1 MDIKHSDPKLSVEE
15 EWLTMINCI
24 NIYPQNHPGE
34 NIFIIDILIYKP
46 WKDQRTYDRSV
57 VFSGFLHQ

>member
-34 NIFIIDILIYKP
+34 NIFIIGLHLCHWYKQD
-46 WKDQRTYDRSV
+46 KN
-57 VFSGFLHQ
+57 